1 VSNRKGNRKKN
12 IHTIRWTIKIALLLL
27 FVIPLT
33 FLANAPNAQVYSF
46 STGGLNNRLATV
58 PLSESVCSIWTVR
71 FSTINPFA
79 WIICPL
85 GGLQA
90 LVTGEITSF
99 RLWQTVFA
107 ILLFI
112 IPIAVIGNF
121 FCGWICPLGTMIDG
135 FDQYIR
141 KYKPKIEAQR
151 EERSRLNRELLSKG
165 NGKGGSSICPA
176 CPIGRILVNKY
187 GIVGNGILLATAV
200 GAAVFKFNLFCTICP
215 IGISTRGIFHLKATT
230 YLTNLKTNTIAIIN
244 PFFLELL
251 IIPVASILL
260 SLREKRFWCN
270 KICPIWAMLTLGAS
284 LSPFLKP
291 RVNPQKCIMKGC
303 PKDCEDSKLGY
314 CGACRQQDR
323 RKCERLCPSNINLL
337 DSTSRAKCTK
347 CMECYCACD
356 KGAIEIKLVSMPDAF
371 VPVANY
377 FKKRKDKQSQNQ
389 NKPNIIQGK

>member
-1 VSNRKGNRKKN
+1 MNRKK
-12 IHTIRWTIKIALLLL
+12 TIRAVRWSIKIALLLL
-27 FVIPLT
+27 FIIPLT
-33 FLANAPNAQVYSF
+33 FLANAPEAKVFSF
-46 STGGLNNRLATV
+46 ATGGVKNQLASF

-90 LVTGEITSF
+90 LVTGEVSSF

-112 IPIAVIGNF
+112 IPIAVVGNV
-121 FCGWICPLGTMIDG
+121 FCGWICPLGTMIDA
-135 FDQYIR
+135 FDEYIR
-141 KYKPKIEAQR
+141 KFKPKIEAHR
-151 EERSRLNRELLSKG
+151 EERSRLNRQLLS
-165 NGKGGSSICPA
+165 NGKGGSTVCPA
-176 CPIGRILVNKY
+176 CPVGRILVNKY
-187 GIVGNGILLATAV
+187 GIVGNGVLLGTVV
-200 GAAVFKFNLFCTICP
+200 GAAVFKFNIFCTICP

-230 YLTNLKTNTIAIIN
+230 YITKVVNA
-244 PFFLELL
+244 FFLELL
-251 IIPVASILL
+251 IIPIAAILM

-270 KICPIWAMLTLGAS
+270 KICPVGALLVLGGS

-291 RVNPQKCIMKGC
+291 QVNPEKCIMKGC
-303 PKDCEDSKLGY
+303 PKDCPDSKLDY
-314 CGACRQQDR
+314 CGICRQIDN
-323 RKCERLCPSNINLL
+323 RKCERVCPSNINLL

-356 KGAIEIKLVSMPDAF
+356 KGAIEIKMVSMPDAF

-377 FKKRKDKQSQNQ
+377 IKRKRKKPAEAQQQ
-389 NKPNIIQGK
+389 NKPNIPHYK